1 MVEPQGVI
9 LVEGVYAVRP
19 ELQHVFDATVFVD
32 TPRSAR
38 ISRIEGRKNE
48 DTVWVSQ
55 WRAAEEWY
63 VRHFSP
69 EKRCD
74 LVIAGG

>member
-63 VRHFSP
+63 ARHFSP